1 MAKGKRIDKGNKKM
15 LLIRQREWHKQKGND
30 EKQKGNEKTAH
41 ITAKDHENLPLA
53 FRRKRHSIL
62 HRHFLPHVI

>member
-1 MAKGKRIDKGNKKM
+1 MEYTERESFIDKENKNLAKGKRIDKGNKKM

-41 ITAKDHENLPLA
+41 ITDKDHEN
-53 FRRKRHSIL
+53 
-62 HRHFLPHVI
+62 